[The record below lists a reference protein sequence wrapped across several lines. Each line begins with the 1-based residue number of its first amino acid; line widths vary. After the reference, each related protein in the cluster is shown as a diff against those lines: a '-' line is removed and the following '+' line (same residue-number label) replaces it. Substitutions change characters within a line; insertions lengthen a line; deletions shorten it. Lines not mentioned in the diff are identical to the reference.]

1 MLQQH
6 ISQIESS
13 HSLLIDSLNDKLE
26 LMGVESGITFEN
38 DDWFFLDNRKTNHHL
53 SFSIFDS
60 TVLSYWGEINVTYQS
75 EVVRLTLKDYVKLLF
90 IHSLSGSQAVN
101 FYKSRLDVFKIMFL
115 YMAQSTIRTINK
127 KHLQELYIIFLTQ
140 EIAKGQLVKRF
151 SPPSYSSR
159 FSLFSEERLIQIT
172 SRFKSPPLIQ
182 YQPFKN
188 YAKLKNNV
196 CKAVMG
202 KTLNDYIEGSSFDF
216 LGLEVGKHYVDHCAN
231 IFQEF
236 GLYASA
242 CRGVLIDIK
251 SEPKS
256 SIRNTKLTLAAYLLM
271 GLNPKVDIRIKTLN
285 KDNFS
290 DMVNVVKNKFTE
302 KFNTLSP
309 LFNLLDGAIINRT
322 LQQLGIPERYD
333 NQEFIRSLMFTLI
346 EKVPVK
352 SFDSQVE
359 EYRSILKK
367 TGVKFTKS
375 TEEVRALISKGINR
389 KKINISDF
397 ESTCYQNQKKL
408 NTFTPDANIKG
419 AEKLNYL
426 CKFTES
432 TGATLFVALA
442 GWRRSEFGFPL
453 SSIIISKNIEP
464 NDNAY
469 IPYRFHVKWV
479 TPKTAGETKL
489 DREITLGSYLIA
501 KQLQAL
507 NQGSIEEP
515 CLYTAQQQVSNDSA
529 TAISRAIPKAWFKFS
544 SEYKLFKSIDNKTQD
559 KAPQALS
566 KKEIKSLKEIQANLK
581 EDLPPFL
588 LLNTR
593 IGELDSIGK
602 KLKAFKNGTL
612 NKQESKV
619 IKELLC
625 DESKEKL
632 MNEVHFTTATV
643 NAFAREIIGDSHY
656 PTPHALRH
664 MWAEAVLLRY
674 RGDVG
679 KFIRANFK
687 HLDESFFMAYLRNKE
702 VNFIM
707 MIAKRQVINSI
718 VREQFDAAKEGN
730 GAYAGG
736 FDRLISKAAAITK
749 VISNEDYLKIVQ
761 EIADNRIIDIKCN
774 AFSTCMLRKGTFKA
788 AKCSVDDE
796 PQRFNASPKLCLS
809 CINANISE
817 GNFNGIV
824 VYTKGDVAACREPR
838 LPYFVKQYSLST
850 VRSAHKRISELHE
863 KKPNPKYK
871 VFLAHLED
879 SIQMAELSRREGDM
893 K

>member
-13 HSLLIDSLNDKLE
+13 HSLLIDTLNDKLE
-26 LMGVESGITFEN
+26 LMGVNSGITFED
-38 DDWFFLDNRKTNHHL
+38 DDWFFLDNRRTNYQV
-53 SFSIFDS
+53 SFSFFDS
-60 TVLSYWGEINVTYQS
+60 AVFSYWGEINVTYQN
-75 EVVRLTLKDYVKLLF
+75 EVVRLALKDYVKLLF
-90 IHSLSGSQAVN
+90 IHSLNGSKALPY
-101 FYKSRLDVFKIMFL
+101 YKSRLDTFKIMFL
-115 YMAQSTIRTINK
+115 YMAQSRIRTINK

-140 EIAKGQLVKRF
+140 EIVKDQLVKRI
-151 SPPSYSSR
+151 SPPSYSTR
-159 FSLFSEERLIQIT
+159 FAFFSEERLIQIT
-172 SRFKSPPLIQ
+172 NRFKSAPLIELLPLQ
-182 YQPFKN
+182 G
-188 YAKLKNNV
+188 YAKLKNNA
-196 CKAVMG
+196 CKAAIG
-202 KTLNDYIEGSSFDF
+202 KTLNDYIEGGSLNF

-236 GLYASA
+236 GLYTSA
-242 CRGVLIDIK
+242 CRGVLTDIK
-251 SEPKS
+251 NEPESK
-256 SIRNTKLTLAAYLLM
+256 IREIKLNLASNLLM
-271 GLNPKVDIRIKTLN
+271 SLDPKEDVRVKDLN
-285 KDNFS
+285 KNRFS
-290 DMVNVVKNKFTE
+290 DIVNVVKNKFTE
-302 KFNTLSP
+302 VFNTFCP
-309 LFNLLDGAIINRT
+309 LFNIQDGALINHT

-367 TGVKFTKS
+367 TGVKFKKS
-375 TEEVRALISKGINR
+375 NEEVRALISKGINS
-389 KKINISDF
+389 KKITLSDF

-408 NTFTPDANIKG
+408 NRLIPDTNIKG

-432 TGATLFVALA
+432 TGTTLFVALT

-464 NDNAY
+464 DDNAY

-489 DREITLGSYLIA
+489 DREITLGSHLIA

-507 NQGSIEEP
+507 NGGSIEEP
-515 CLYTAQQQVSNDSA
+515 CLYTGKLRLSNDSA
-529 TAISRAIPKAWFKFS
+529 QPISRAISKAWFKFS
-544 SEYKLFKSIDNKTQD
+544 SEYKLFKSIENKTQD
-559 KAPQALS
+559 KALQALS
-566 KKEIKSLKEIQANLK
+566 KEEIKSLREIQTNLK
-581 EDLPPFL
+581 EDLPQFL

-593 IGELDSIGK
+593 IGGLDSIGK

-612 NKQESKV
+612 NEQETKV

-707 MIAKRQVINSI
+707 RIAKRQVINFI
-718 VREQFDAAKEGN
+718 VREQFDAAKKGN

-736 FDRLISKAAAITK
+736 FDRFIGKAAAITK
-749 VISNEDYLKIVQ
+749 VLSHEEYVKTAQ
-761 EIADNRIIDIKCN
+761 KIADNRIVDIKCN
-774 AFSTCMLRKGTFKA
+774 AWTTCMLRKGTFNT
-788 AKCSVDDE
+788 AKCSMDGV
-796 PQRFNASPKLCLS
+796 PQRFNASPKLCLG
-809 CINANISE
+809 CTNGNVSE

-824 VYTKGDVAACREPR
+824 VYTKDDVAACREPG

-850 VRSAHKRISELHE
+850 VRSAHKRICELHE
-863 KKPNPKYK
+863 KKPNPKYRA
-871 VFLAHLED
+871 FLAHLED
-879 SIQMAELSRREGDM
+879 SIQMAELSRIEGDM
-893 K
+893 

>member
-1 MLQQH
+1 MLLQH
-6 ISQIESS
+6 VSQIESS

-26 LMGVESGITFEN
+26 LIGVKSGITFEN
-38 DDWFFLDNRKTNHHL
+38 DDWLFLDNRRVNHHL

-60 TVLSYWGEINVTYQS
+60 AVLSYWGEINVTYQS
-75 EVVRLTLKDYVKLLF
+75 QVVRLTLKEYVKLLF
-90 IHSLSGSQAVN
+90 IHSLVGSQSVAY
-101 FYKSRLDVFKIMFL
+101 YKPRLNILKIMFL
-115 YMAQSTIRTINK
+115 YMAQSTIRTIKK
-127 KHLQELYIIFLTQ
+127 KHLQELYITFLTQ
-140 EIAKGQLVKRF
+140 EIVKDQLVKRI
-151 SPPSYSSR
+151 SPPSYSSN
-159 FSLFSEERLIQIT
+159 FSFFSEERLIQIT
-172 SRFKSPPLIQ
+172 NRFKSAPLIQ
-182 YQPFKN
+182 YQPFKG
-188 YAKLKNNV
+188 YAKLKNNA
-196 CKAVMG
+196 CKAAIG
-202 KTLNDYIEGSSFDF
+202 KTLNDYIEGGSFNF

-242 CRGVLIDIK
+242 CRGVLTDIK
-251 SEPKS
+251 SEPES
-256 SIRNTKLTLAAYLLM
+256 SMRETKLTLASNLLM
-271 GLNPKVDIRIKTLN
+271 SVDPKVDIRAKTLN
-285 KDNFS
+285 KDRFNDIVNF
-290 DMVNVVKNKFTE
+290 VKNKFTE
-302 KFNTLSP
+302 KFNSLRP
-309 LFNLLDGAIINRT
+309 LFKLQDGDIINLT
-322 LQQLGIPERYD
+322 LQQLDIPERYD

-352 SFDSQVE
+352 SFDSQVD

-367 TGVKFTKS
+367 TGVTFKKS
-375 TEEVRALISKGINR
+375 NEEVRALISKGINS
-389 KKINISDF
+389 KKITLSDF

-408 NTFTPDANIKG
+408 NTLIPDTNIKG
-419 AEKLNYL
+419 TDKLNYL

-432 TGATLFVALA
+432 TGTTLFVALT

-489 DREITLGSYLIA
+489 DREITLGAYLIA

-507 NQGSIEEP
+507 NGGSIEKP
-515 CLYTAQQQVSNDSA
+515 CLYTGKLRVSNESA
-529 TAISRAIPKAWFKFS
+529 QPISRAISKAWFKFS
-544 SEYKLFKSIDNKTQD
+544 SEYKLFKSIENKTQD
-559 KAPQALS
+559 KALQALS
-566 KKEIKSLKEIQANLK
+566 KEEIKSLKEIQANLK
-581 EDLPPFL
+581 EDLPQFL

-593 IGELDSIGK
+593 IGGLDSIGK

-612 NKQESKV
+612 NEQESKV

-632 MNEVHFTTATV
+632 MNEIHFTTATV
-643 NAFAREIIGDSHY
+643 NAFAREIIGDSQY

-707 MIAKRQVINSI
+707 MIAKRAVINSI

-736 FDRLISKAAAITK
+736 FDRFIGKVAAITK
-749 VISNEDYLKIVQ
+749 VISHEDYLKKAQ
-761 EIADNRIIDIKCN
+761 EIADTRIIDIKCN
-774 AFSTCMLRKGTFKA
+774 AFSTCMLRKGTLKA
-788 AKCSVDDE
+788 AKCSVDGV
-796 PQRFNASPKLCLS
+796 PQRYNASPKLCLH
-809 CINANISE
+809 CINVNISE

-824 VYTKGDVAACREPR
+824 VYTKDDVAACREPR
-838 LPYFVKQYSLST
+838 LPYFVKQFSLST

-863 KKPNPKYK
+863 KKSNPKYK
-871 VFLAHLED
+871 LFLTHLED
-879 SIQMAELSRREGDM
+879 SIQMAELSRKEGDM